1 MAPFDFD
8 LNQPI
13 NWVEEEEEIVEDQ
26 YDDRR
31 CTFCP
36 FVAPTDKL
44 EEHVYPGHGGGA
56 AGQADSGGDGGDVAD
71 GQQGCHHGDFAGDV
85 VAVSHANGYRGGAH
99 GKGGGLDL
107 NKIANTRRRTQYT
120 DDERRAIY
128 SMLLKR
134 SGGSTVRRGVSK
146 AVAAEMEMPV
156 RTVQRI
162 WLVGRRGGGIDAVV
176 GKRAK
181 NCGRKRIEL
190 DPDAILELPMDRGM
204 SIQEL
209 AKAMR
214 MKKTTVFRRLKE
226 GSLRRPRK

>member
-13 NWVEEEEEIVEDQ
+13 NGDEEEDIVEE
-26 YDDRR
+26 YDDR
-31 CTFCP
+31 
-36 FVAPTDKL
+36 
-44 EEHVYPGHGGGA
+44 EEHVRLGHGGGA
-56 AGQADSGGDGGDVAD
+56 AGQAVDSGGDEGDVAE
-71 GQQGCHHGDFAGDV
+71 GQQGYHHGDFAGNG
-85 VAVSHANGYRGGAH
+85 VAVSHANGYRGAAH

-107 NKIANTRRRTQYT
+107 SKWFMSLYLYYIVVDKIANTRRRTQYT

-134 SGGSTVRRGVSK
+134 NGGSTVKRGVSK

-176 GKRAK
+176 SKRAK

-190 DPDAILELPMDRGM
+190 DPDAIQELPMDRGM

-214 MKKTTVFRRLKE
+214 MKKTIVFRRLKE
-226 GSLRRPRK
+226 GRLRRPRK

>member
-1 MAPFDFD
+1 
-8 LNQPI
+8 
-13 NWVEEEEEIVEDQ
+13 
-26 YDDRR
+26 
-31 CTFCP
+31 
-36 FVAPTDKL
+36 
-44 EEHVYPGHGGGA
+44 
-56 AGQADSGGDGGDVAD
+56 
-71 GQQGCHHGDFAGDV
+71 
-85 VAVSHANGYRGGAH
+85 
-99 GKGGGLDL
+99 
-107 NKIANTRRRTQYT
+107 
-120 DDERRAIY
+120 
-128 SMLLKR
+128 MLLKR
-134 SGGSTVRRGVSK
+134 NGGSAIRRGVSK